1 MTHATQATQTT
12 TPLGINMTP
21 SFIRDSRFY
30 TTPLYNTLDRALSLA
45 RPHASQTTL
54 DFTCFLWEM
63 LPEHLSG
70 PRSWLDDANNLH
82 IDNRTQTEHR
92 TLFVA
97 HVDTVHRKE
106 GPNAII
112 KTPTLW
118 SAGTKGQCLGA
129 DDGAGIA
136 LLMLL
141 IDANVPGYYIFTQG
155 EECGG
160 IGAKHLAA
168 EHIDLLSQ
176 FDRAIAF
183 DRRGTD
189 NVITHQGWSRCAS
202 DEFGQALA
210 DALNATDADGGLFFS
225 PDDTGVYTDTAEFIA
240 IIPECTNLSVGYNSN
255 HGDKETLDM
264 VFFEQLARAVLIVD
278 WDALP
283 TKRDPSAVDEEEAQ
297 WTLTDRYASV
307 WDKWSTLK
315 TTYSQTPYDDSFD
328 DMSDAEWL
336 VEAVYDAKVGIF
348 GPLIDMIAECAFP
361 EDMALAIR
369 HIDRKRLTDEV
380 LDEIIDTAKA
390 STVDTALLYA
400 FDAAYRE

>member
-1 MTHATQATQTT
+1 MTQATQTT
-12 TPLGINMTP
+12 QLGINMTPSSP

-54 DFTCFLWEM
+54 DFTCLLWEM

-70 PRSWLDDANNLH
+70 PRSWLDEANNLH

-112 KTPTLW
+112 KTPTQW
-118 SAGTKGQCLGA
+118 SAGTPGQCLGA

-160 IGAKHLAA
+160 IGAKHLA
-168 EHIDLLSQ
+168 EDHYELLSQ

-183 DRRGTD
+183 DRKGTD

-202 DEFGQALA
+202 DEFGLALA

-225 PDDTGVYTDTAEFIA
+225 PDDTGVYTDTAEFTA

-283 TKRDPSAVDEEEAQ
+283 TERDPSVVDEEEIG
-297 WTLTDRYASV
+297 WTMTSSYASV
-307 WDKWSTLK
+307 WDKYTLK
-315 TTYSQTPYDDSFD
+315 TTYAQTPYDDSFD
-328 DMSDAEWL
+328 DISDAEWL

-361 EDMALAIR
+361 EDMTLAIR

-380 LDEIIDTAKA
+380 LDAITDIAKD
-390 STVDTALLYA
+390 SNVDTALLYA
-400 FDAAYRE
+400 FDVAYRE